1 MNRLRTAVRLANRRI
16 FRESE
21 ERVEYTGMGTT
32 VVAALVAGP
41 RVTFV
46 SVGDSR
52 IYLVAARELQQVS
65 RDDSFMGLLSKEA
78 GLDAKALEKH
88 PLRHVLTN
96 VVGARPDLELSG
108 DEFELQ
114 DGQAIILC
122 SDGLYGTVPEPHL
135 HAAAAVGDVDQ
146 AADAMIRAAIEGRS
160 DDNVSVLLARYTA
173 DPQT

>member
-1 MNRLRTAVRLANRRI
+1 
-16 FRESE
+16 
-21 ERVEYTGMGTT
+21 
-32 VVAALVAGP
+32 
-41 RVTFV
+41 
-46 SVGDSR
+46 
-52 IYLVAARELQQVS
+52 
-65 RDDSFMGLLSKEA
+65 
-78 GLDAKALEKH
+78 
-88 PLRHVLTN
+88 

-122 SDGLYGTVPEPHL
+122 SDGLYGSVPEPGL
-135 HAAAAVGDVDQ
+135 HAAASMPDLDQ